1 MLASIQ
7 VPLILSFNRLSP
19 FLGCLCVSD
28 QRLENVGI
36 LLGALQTQTC
46 ARTVGNMAIQDV
58 RLSGKQL
65 FTNVPKYKGKQQEN
79 STFDVLYN

>member
-1 MLASIQ
+1 
-7 VPLILSFNRLSP
+7 
-19 FLGCLCVSD
+19 
-28 QRLENVGI
+28 
-36 LLGALQTQTC
+36 
-46 ARTVGNMAIQDV
+46 MAIQDV